1 MIISNQ
7 PWQDDPVEDCLTCW
21 SQAEGPLSL
30 GAKPLRI
37 YSPIVTVPFWNIT
50 LAERSTQLKALWA
63 VSKRGVGGQTAHK
76 LLQASLDVTTEHLG
90 KCSQTDECRLGAL
103 PPKGRQTF
111 LRTIRD
117 CSDIENIKPFTRKG
131 KAAFCSTQQAIEGN
145 LVLAKC
151 YRRQLPPPCF
161 FYFATAQKKLLCS
174 NREQNG
180 WKCDC
185 NKWKKWTGRSFHSIL
200 HWNMKIRD
208 KIVATL
214 NAHVKDTIYSSEMA

>member
-21 SQAEGPLSL
+21 SQAEGPLCL

-37 YSPIVTVPFWNIT
+37 YSRIVTVPFWNIT
-50 LAERSTQLKALWA
+50 LAERSTLLKALWA
-63 VSKRGVGGQTAHK
+63 VSKRGVGGQTAHE

-90 KCSQTDECRLGAL
+90 KCSQTDECRLRSAASQGQ
-103 PPKGRQTF
+103 QTF

-151 YRRQLPPPCF
+151 YRRQLPPPLPFF
-161 FYFATAQKKLLCS
+161 FYFATTGKKLLCS

-185 NKWKKWTGRSFHSIL
+185 NKWKKWTGRSFHRIL
-200 HWNMKIRD
+200 H
-208 KIVATL
+208 
-214 NAHVKDTIYSSEMA
+214 